1 MEIIKAIREASRKGG
16 NENILSIAAL
26 SYSKGLQDG
35 AEIERSQKTA
45 WVNSG
50 GLEERIFMKSQY
62 LLWMPYQPIKFL
74 KIAERRKIKMDA
86 IKASE
91 IKVISKVSEVNELLK
106 KNWSVLE
113 IFLREGRIV
122 YVVGKNVRNCTKTM
136 YVSKTRENVRYS
148 S

>member
-1 MEIIKAIREASRKGG
+1 
-16 NENILSIAAL
+16 
-26 SYSKGLQDG
+26 
-35 AEIERSQKTA
+35 
-45 WVNSG
+45 
-50 GLEERIFMKSQY
+50 
-62 LLWMPYQPIKFL
+62 
-74 KIAERRKIKMDA
+74 MDA